1 MRIFERLRTHVRVP
15 VQEVDLEEFER
26 RREAKRAESS
36 FHSASQERNE
46 AEDPWGSIHDVA

>member
-1 MRIFERLRTHVRVP
+1 MRIFERLRAHVRVP
-15 VQEVDLEEFER
+15 VQEVDLEEFEA

-36 FHSASQERNE
+36 FYSDSHERND